1 MQEWDN
7 ISGIILL
14 MTNEEKDNILNGR
27 ANSDDPIDNAL
38 RPTSLEDLI
47 GQDVVKDNLRI
58 QIQAAKQ
65 RPGIGLVLAIQLPMG
80 QAG

>member
-47 GQDVVKDNLRI
+47 GQDVVK
-58 QIQAAKQ
+58 
-65 RPGIGLVLAIQLPMG
+65 G
-80 QAG
+80 